1 MRGAQDVLEARLQG
15 LELQRIDIDL
25 SGAAGIAGVENVGG
39 ILVGLLLADEVDTAP
54 RCDLRCVRGV
64 PVAIFGPSYSRAWPF
79 LDACMEHGA
88 RRVSM
93 LCPDRVVT
101 FDGERVREWE
111 L

>member
-1 MRGAQDVLEARLQG
+1 MRGIDDVMTARLSG
-15 LELQRIDIDL
+15 LQVARIDIDL
-25 SGAAGIAGVENVGG
+25 TGAAPVAGVEMADGV
-39 ILVGLLLADEVDTAP
+39 LVGVLLADDVDTAP

-88 RRVSM
+88 TRVSM
-93 LCPDRVVT
+93 LCPDHVVT
-101 FDGERVREWE
+101 FDGERVREWA